1 MYGMTG
7 GICVDSREK
16 YLKDMSVAE
25 RQIYILSLLS
35 ENPQGFRIQDIVD
48 RLAAWEID
56 VKPRTIQRDIDELSL
71 SYGISE
77 EQRGKDIYYMADKYY
92 LKNVDMTI
100 SDLMSIAFMQELLD
114 NYRGLDVAEHGMEFL
129 NRIVKQLGIAKR
141 AQFLDFKNIIKD
153 MDANRR
159 KNLDVRPEMEH
170 AVRNAIDQRR
180 KLKITY
186 YSWNR
191 DESTERVIHP
201 YQFVMIDGYMN
212 VAAYCEL
219 RQELRNFRI
228 SRMTKVEILNEG
240 FEKEQNLIKEQ
251 KPFIHISGK
260 ATEKLVL
267 QFDEQKGRYVEEYDW
282 ARADRLEKL
291 EDGNV
296 LFYKDTALT
305 DEVKQYVLGFG
316 SHVRVLEPR
325 HFAEE
330 IHNEAVRI
338 AGLYEGEEKEKDI

>member
-1 MYGMTG
+1 MNSK
-7 GICVDSREK
+7 DK

-48 RLAAWEID
+48 KLNTWDVE

-77 EQRGKDIYYMADKYY
+77 EKRGKDIYYTADKYY

-114 NYRGLDVAEHGMEFL
+114 NYKGLDVANHGLEFL

-141 AQFLDFKNIIKD
+141 AQLLDFKNIIKN
-153 MDANRR
+153 MDATRS
-159 KNLDVRPEMEH
+159 KNLDVKPEIEH
-170 AVRNAIDQRR
+170 AVRNAIDQHK

-212 VAAYCEL
+212 VEAYCEL
-219 RQELRNFRI
+219 RQGLRNFRI
-228 SRMTKVEILNEG
+228 SRMSKADILAESY
-240 FEKEQNLIKEQ
+240 EKNQKLVKEQ
-251 KPFIHISGK
+251 KPFIHLSGERM
-260 ATEKLVL
+260 EKLIL
-267 QFDEQKGRYVEEYDW
+267 EFDEKKGRYVEEYDA
-282 ARADRLEKL
+282 ARADRLVKQ
-291 EDGNV
+291 EDGSV
-296 LFYKDTALT
+296 LFYKETALT
-305 DEVKQYVLGFG
+305 DEVRQYVLGFG
-316 SHVRVLEPR
+316 RHVRVVEPQ

-330 IHNEAVRI
+330 IRNEAMKIVQQ
-338 AGLYEGEEKEKDI
+338 YEN

>member
-1 MYGMTG
+1 M
-7 GICVDSREK
+7 DSRDK

-48 RLAAWEID
+48 RLAAWDIE

-77 EQRGKDIYYMADKYY
+77 EQRGRDIYYTADKYY

-100 SDLMSIAFMQELLD
+100 SDLMSIAFMQELLE
-114 NYRGLDVAEHGMEFL
+114 NYGGLDVAEHGMEFL

-141 AQFLDFKNIIKD
+141 AQLLDFKNIIRD

-159 KNLDVRPEMEH
+159 KNLDVKPETEH

-180 KLKITY
+180 KLRITY

-191 DESTERVIHP
+191 DESTQRVIHP

-228 SRMTKVEILNEG
+228 SRMSAAEILDEG
-240 FEKEQNLIKEQ
+240 FEKNQSLIREQR
-251 KPFIHISGK
+251 PFIHISGK
-260 ATEKLVL
+260 AAEKLVL
-267 QFDEQKGRYVEEYDW
+267 QFDEQKGRYVEEYDST
-282 ARADRLEKL
+282 RADKLEKL
-291 EDGNV
+291 ADGSV
-296 LFYKDTALT
+296 LFYKETALT
-305 DEVKQYVLGFG
+305 DEVKRYVLGFG
-316 SHVRVLEPR
+316 SHVRVVEPL

-330 IHNEAVRI
+330 IQNEAMQM
-338 AGLYEGEEKEKDI
+338 AELYRERE